1 MCAKISGEVFQ
12 NAVINGAL
20 NLKSNVKIVNDLN
33 VFPIPDGDTGENMY
47 MTIDGGVEY
56 MKSERKTSISA
67 KARAL
72 ADGMLLS
79 ARGNSGVILSQL
91 FNGLADGLSG
101 KRDCTV
107 KDFLCALKSG
117 VKCAYGS
124 VVKPVEGT
132 ILTVARE
139 ATENTPCQDDL
150 VTFMSEFLDNMHQ
163 SLEHTPE
170 LLSTLKEAGVID
182 SGGAGLLYITEGMR
196 NSFAGEG
203 IVEDKD
209 LDTKKQ
215 NVDFSAFTEDSVM
228 TYGYCTEFLL
238 RLQNSKVKIDEFDTS
253 KAIKYLEKIGD
264 SVVTYVTGSVLKV
277 HVHTMTPGQ
286 VLDYFQKFGEYLTVK
301 IENMTLQ
308 HNETEKS
315 ATTSKFDIKKTRPHK
330 KFGVVTVCQGEGI
343 KEVFSEL
350 GADIIIDGGQTK
362 NPSIEAFISAFD
374 EVNCDEI
381 FVLPNNSNV
390 IMAARQA
397 AEMYKKAKVRVV
409 ETKNIG
415 DAYSVLSMLDYT
427 SDNGDEIYKNM
438 KEEIGNSKTCMITKS
453 VRTATIGGVTTNKG
467 EYMGLTNDDLLV
479 SSSSKTE
486 TLSQLLEV
494 VGASDNSF
502 IIVMYGVDV
511 NEEEK
516 EFVRLH
522 VSERYPTIELYE
534 VEGKQELYDFYII
547 LE

>member
-1 MCAKISGEVFQ
+1 MCAKISGDVFQ

-67 KARAL
+67 KSRAL

-107 KDFLCALKSG
+107 KDFLSALKSG

-315 ATTSKFDIKKTRPHK
+315 TTMSKFDIQKTRPHK

-397 AEMYKKAKVRVV
+397 GEMYKKAKVRVV

-427 SDNGDEIYKNM
+427 SDNGDEIYNNM
-438 KEEIGNSKTCMITKS
+438 KGEIGNSKTCMITKS

-511 NEEEK
+511 NEQEK

>member
-1 MCAKISGEVFQ
+1 MKISGELFQ
-12 NAVINGAL
+12 KSVINGAL
-20 NLKSNVKIVNDLN
+20 NLKAHVKIVNDLN

-47 MTIDGGVEY
+47 MTISGGVEY
-56 MKSERKTSISA
+56 MRVEKKSSISA
-67 KARAL
+67 KSRAL

-91 FNGLADGLSG
+91 FNGLAEGLAG
-101 KRDCTV
+101 KRDCSV
-107 KDFLCALKSG
+107 KDLMSAFKSG
-117 VKCAYGS
+117 VKRAYGS

-139 ATENTPCQDDL
+139 ATENTPHNEDIID
-150 VTFMSEFLDNMHQ
+150 FMSQFLDNMHQ

-196 NSFAGEG
+196 DSFAGRDL
-203 IVEDKD
+203 EDDGD
-209 LDTKKQ
+209 LNSDKKAI
-215 NVDFSAFTEDSVM
+215 DFSAFTEDSVM

-238 RLQNSKVKIDEFDTS
+238 RLQKTKVNIGAFDT
-253 KAIKYLEKIGD
+253 KEVITFLETLGD
-264 SVVTYVTGSVLKV
+264 SIVAYVTGSVLKV
-277 HVHTMTPGQ
+277 HVHTLTPGK
-286 VLDYFQKFGEYLTVK
+286 VLDYCQRFGEFLTVK
-301 IENMTLQ
+301 VENMTLQ

-315 ATTSKFDIKKTRPHK
+315 TPTSQFDIKKTRPHK
-330 KFGVVTVCQGEGI
+330 KFGLVTVAQGEGI

-350 GADIIIDGGQTK
+350 GADLIIDGGQTK
-362 NPSIEAFISAFD
+362 NPSIETFLDAFD

-390 IMAARQA
+390 IMAAKQA
-397 AEMYKKAKVRVV
+397 SSMYKKAKIWVI

-427 SDNGDEIYKNM
+427 SDDGNTIAENM
-438 KEEIGNSKTCMITKS
+438 RSDIGNCLTCMITKS
-453 VRTATIGGVTTNKG
+453 VRTATLNGVTTTKG
-467 EYMGLTNDDLLV
+467 EYMGLTDDDLLV
-479 SSSSKTE
+479 SSPDKIE
-486 TLSQLLEV
+486 AFKNLLEAV
-494 VGASDNSF
+494 DAKRKNF
-502 IIVMYGVDV
+502 IITIYGCSVT
-511 NEEEK
+511 EEEK
-516 EFVRLH
+516 AIVRNY
-522 VSERYPTIELYE
+522 VAVNYPNVELYE